1 MLTVVHDADSSNGD
15 AGASRSLLD
24 EIVRDGARQMLAAAL
39 QAEVA
44 AYIEQ
49 FGDQFDEDGRRLVV
63 RNGYHYEREVL
74 TAAGAVTVR
83 APRVNDRRVDPD
95 SGERQRFSSAILPAW
110 ARKSLQISEVL
121 PLLYLHGLSTSD
133 FGPALE
139 QFLGSGAG
147 LSATTITRLTSQWQ
161 DEAKTFAARD
171 LSGTDYVYLWV
182 DGIHLKVR
190 LEHEKLRLLVMLGVR
205 ADGRKELVALTDGYR
220 ESTESWA
227 DLLRDCRRRGMT
239 APVLAIGDGA
249 LGFWKAVREVFPAT
263 REQRCW
269 FHKQANVLAALPKSA
284 HPGALAAIKD
294 IYNAEDIDKAQV
306 AIKAFEIDYG
316 AKCPKAVA
324 KIVDDADVLLEFYKY
339 PAEHWIH
346 LRTTNPIESTF
357 ATVRLRTKVT
367 KGPGSRA
374 AGIAMA
380 YKLIDAAQA
389 RWRAV
394 NAPHL
399 VALVR
404 AGATFHKGKLLE
416 RPTDITPPQPADHTA
431 ATTGTEVA

>member
-1 MLTVVHDADSSNGD
+1 MLTVVHDAESPNDD
-15 AGASRSLLD
+15 AGAGRSLLD

-39 QAEVA
+39 RAEVA
-44 AYIEQ
+44 AYVEQ
-49 FGDQFDEDGRRLVV
+49 FVDQVDDHGRRLVL
-63 RNGYHYEREVL
+63 RNGYHREREVL
-74 TAAGAVTVR
+74 TAAGAVSVT

-95 SGERQRFSSAILPAW
+95 TGARQRFSSAILPAW
-110 ARKSLQISEVL
+110 ARKSPQMSEVL

-147 LSATTITRLTSQWQ
+147 LSASAISRLTAQWQ
-161 DEAKTFAARD
+161 DEARVFGQRD

-190 LEHEKLRLLVMLGVR
+190 LEQQKLCLLVMIGVR
-205 ADGRKELVALTDGYR
+205 ADGRKELVALADGYR
-220 ESTESWA
+220 ESAESWA
-227 DLLRDCRRRGMT
+227 DLLRDCRRRGMI
-239 APVLAIGDGA
+239 APVLAVGDGA

-269 FHKQANVLAALPKSA
+269 WHKQANVLAALPKSA
-284 HPGALAAIKD
+284 YPGALAAMRE
-294 IYNAEDIDKAQV
+294 IYNAEDIDKAQI

-316 AKCPKAVA
+316 AKYPKAVA
-324 KIVDDADVLLEFYKY
+324 KIADDAEILLEFYKY
-339 PAEHWIH
+339 PAEHWVH

-374 AGIAMA
+374 AGLAMA
-380 YKLIDAAQA
+380 YKLIEAAQT

-404 AGATFHKGKLLE
+404 AGAIFHKGKLLE
-416 RPTDITPPQPADHTA
+416 RPLDITPAEPDRSTE
-431 ATTGTEVA
+431 TEVA

>member
-1 MLTVVHDADSSNGD
+1 MLTVVHDTESSNEKNDDVG
-15 AGASRSLLD
+15 RSLLD

-44 AYIEQ
+44 AYIDAHAGEV
-49 FGDQFDEDGRRLVV
+49 DEHGRRLVV
-63 RNGYHYEREVL
+63 RNGYHRERDVL
-74 TAAGAVTVR
+74 TAAGAVTVT
-83 APRVNDRRVDPD
+83 APRVNDKRIDVDTA
-95 SGERQRFSSAILPAW
+95 ERQRFSSAILPAW
-110 ARKSLQISEVL
+110 ARKSPQMTEVL

-161 DEAKTFAARD
+161 DEAKTFQGRD
-171 LSGTDYVYLWV
+171 LSSTDYVYLWV

-190 LEHEKLRLLVMLGVR
+190 LEQDKLCLLVMIGVR
-205 ADGRKELVALTDGYR
+205 SDGRKELVALTDGYR
-220 ESTESWA
+220 ESTQSWA
-227 DLLRDCRRRGMT
+227 DLLRGCRRRGMA
-239 APVLAIGDGA
+239 APVLAVGDGA
-249 LGFWKAVREVFPAT
+249 LGFWKAVREVFPET

-284 HPGALAAIKD
+284 HPAASAAIKE

-316 AKCPKAVA
+316 AKYPKAVA

-339 PAEHWIH
+339 PAEHWVH

-404 AGATFHKGKLLE
+404 AGAIFHKGKLLE
-416 RPTDITPPQPADHTA
+416 RPVDITPTEAGESTE
-431 ATTGTEVA
+431 TEVA